1 MYDALIKVSTGFKLV
16 YYGLVLIVLAVV
28 VGMVGAFALGAGA
41 AAGGGGRGAVA
52 AAGGLGLLVGG
63 MAVTGS
69 VVGLIGRFMCLAV
82 PDRAGGA
89 KSKIVVSVALEVVS
103 LLISL
108 ANLADDLGGNF
119 LPAEF
124 KMVGSGGGLIC
135 SIIAA
140 ILFLLFARDLALY
153 IRRSKLADDAMS
165 VLRLWVAAVGCYIA
179 GFGILL
185 VGAWGA
191 GPGAAGGGAAG
202 MACAGGLLALAGLV
216 IAIIAL
222 ISYARL
228 LIGMSDA
235 VRKYAGKVRYGGDE
249 DGEDG
254 FDDEDDRPRRRRRRD
269 DDEDEDDDRPRRRRR
284 RDEDEDDD
292 RWER

>member
-16 YYGLVLIVLAVV
+16 YYGLMLIVLAVV
-28 VGMVGAFALGAGA
+28 VALIGGFVLGAGA
-41 AAGGGGRGAVA
+41 AGGVRGA
-52 AAGGLGLLVGG
+52 AAGFAGLGLLVGG

-108 ANLADDLGGNF
+108 ANVLDDLGGNF

-124 KMVGSGGGLIC
+124 KVVGTGGGLVC

-153 IRRSKLADDAMS
+153 VRRRRLADDAMS

-179 GFGILL
+179 GLGIMLAT
-185 VGAWGA
+185 VWGA
-191 GPGAAGGGAAG
+191 GAPAAAAAGGGAVG
-202 MACAGGLLALAGLV
+202 LACAGGLLSLAGLV

-228 LIGMSDA
+228 LIGMSAA
-235 VRKYAGKVRYGGDE
+235 VRKYAATVRYGDDDDDDE
-249 DGEDG
+249 D
-254 FDDEDDRPRRRRRRD
+254 DDEDDRPRKRRRRD
-269 DDEDEDDDRPRRRRR
+269 DDDADDDEDDRGR
-284 RDEDEDDD
+284 